1 MKAFYTLQ
9 YNPQY
14 LTARFDL
21 FSDALHDRIQSA
33 SKQVMIIKLKSP
45 ISYQFT
51 QKNVFLFRTQCCDN
65 KGDLQTAFLC
75 FRSMEHELE
84 YQRQPDTNFHYY
96 VFCATMLFTFL
107 SAIQFI
113 LIPRLVPQKN
123 KDTH

>member
-1 MKAFYTLQ
+1 
-9 YNPQY
+9 
-14 LTARFDL
+14 
-21 FSDALHDRIQSA
+21 
-33 SKQVMIIKLKSP
+33 MIIKLKSP

-113 LIPRLVPQKN
+113 LIPRLGQK
-123 KDTH
+123 KIKIPTDLYPSSCMVLLVTIYFKMESERERVI